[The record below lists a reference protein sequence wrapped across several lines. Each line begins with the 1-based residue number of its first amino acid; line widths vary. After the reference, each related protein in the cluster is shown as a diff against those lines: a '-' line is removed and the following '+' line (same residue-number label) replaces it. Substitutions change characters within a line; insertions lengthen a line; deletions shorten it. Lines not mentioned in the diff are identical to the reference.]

1 MLENL
6 VDWVQPILLLFIVMD
21 PLGNAPLFYVLTKN
35 LEPRERRRIINSS
48 VLVAIIILFL
58 FAIIG
63 DIVMDYLGVS
73 ISDLKV
79 AAGLVLL
86 IYSILG
92 FLEVRLMPKSD
103 AESLA
108 IVPLATPL
116 LAGPGA
122 IASTIYIKYTFG
134 LHVAII
140 SIIVASLIVLPF
152 LHLGGFLDRML
163 GKNGTLILD
172 KIMMLLMSA
181 FAISIIRAGIEEI
194 VKNITG

>member
-1 MLENL
+1 MLESL
-6 VDWVQPILLLFIVMD
+6 ADWIQPILLLFIVMD

-63 DIVMDYLGVS
+63 DVVMDYLGVS
-73 ISDLKV
+73 ISDFKI

-86 IYSILG
+86 VYSILG
-92 FLEVRLMPKSD
+92 FLEIRLMPKSD
-103 AESLA
+103 TESLA

-122 IASTIYIKYTFG
+122 IASAIYIKYTFG
-134 LHVAII
+134 LPVAII
-140 SIIVASLIVLPF
+140 SIVIASLIVLPF
-152 LHLGGFLDRML
+152 LHLGGLLDKIL

-181 FAISIIRAGIEEI
+181 FAISIIRAGIEDL
-194 VKNITG
+194 VKNITR

>member
-1 MLENL
+1 ME
-6 VDWVQPILLLFIVMD
+6 WIQPVLLLFIVMD

-35 LEPRERRRIINSS
+35 LEPGERRRIINNS
-48 VLVAIIILFL
+48 VLVAMVILFL
-58 FAIIG
+58 FAVIG
-63 DIVMDYLGVS
+63 DVVMDYLGVS
-73 ISDLKV
+73 ISDFKI

-86 IYSILG
+86 IYSVLG
-92 FLEVRLMPKSD
+92 FLEIRLMPKSD
-103 AESLA
+103 VESLA

-122 IASTIYIKYTFG
+122 IASVIYIKYTFG
-134 LHVAII
+134 LHIAMA

-152 LHLGGFLDRML
+152 LHLGGLLDKAL

-181 FAISIIRAGIEEI
+181 FAISIIRAGIED
-194 VKNITG
+194 VFRNIS

>member
-1 MLENL
+1 MFENIM
-6 VDWVQPILLLFIVMD
+6 DWVQPILLLFIVMD

-35 LEPRERRRIINSS
+35 LEPKERRRIINSS
-48 VLVAIIILFL
+48 VLVAIVILFL

-73 ISDLKV
+73 ISDFKI

-92 FLEVRLMPKSD
+92 FLEIRLMPKSD

-122 IASTIYIKYTFG
+122 IASVIYIKYTFG
-134 LHVAII
+134 LHIAIT

-152 LHLGGFLDRML
+152 LHLGGLLDRVL

-194 VKNITG
+194 IKNI

>member
-1 MLENL
+1 MLGNL

-48 VLVAIIILFL
+48 VIVAIIILFL

-73 ISDLKV
+73 ISDFKV

-152 LHLGGFLDRML
+152 LHLGGFLDRIL

>member
-1 MLENL
+1 MN
-6 VDWVQPILLLFIVMD
+6 WIQPILLLFIVMD

-35 LEPRERRRIINSS
+35 LEPRERRRIINNSII
-48 VLVAIIILFL
+48 VAMIILFL

-73 ISDLKV
+73 ISDFKI

-92 FLEVRLMPKSD
+92 FLEIRLTPKSD
-103 AESLA
+103 MESLA

-122 IASTIYIKYTFG
+122 IASVIYIKYTFG
-134 LHVAII
+134 PHIAIA
-140 SIIVASLIVLPF
+140 SILIASLIVLPF
-152 LHLGGFLDRML
+152 LHIGGLLDRVL

-172 KIMMLLMSA
+172 KVMMLLMSA
-181 FAISIIRAGIEEI
+181 FAISIIRAGIEEMI
-194 VKNITG
+194 KRVS

>member
-48 VLVAIIILFL
+48 VVVAIIILFL

-73 ISDLKV
+73 ISDFKV

-92 FLEVRLMPKSD
+92 FLEIRLMPKSD

-152 LHLGGFLDRML
+152 LHLGGFLDRIL

-194 VKNITG
+194 VKNMTG